1 VRRGERN
8 NRVNARPPPPPPP
21 HRLRLSL
28 PFRPS
33 PSPHRTAPDSS
44 AAPCQL
50 CGAVAPLTP
59 AAIVLCICFTTAED
73 LDPARTPPL
82 PRLPFLSRAGPT
94 TESTRL
100 LPDAPA
106 SPVSTT
112 AAPAPRPPPRTPQI
126 TPGGSPAGA
135 ATNQEAARSIRQ
147 RAPRRSISGSDRPPG
162 GSNPVRSLCDFDLPL
177 CGNLRVR

>member
-106 SPVSTT
+106 SPCLHHRRAGPQASSTH
-112 AAPAPRPPPRTPQI
+112 AADNSRRISRRRCHESRGRPIDPPARAPALDLRIR
-126 TPGGSPAGA
+126 SPAGRVKSS
-135 ATNQEAARSIRQ
+135 TFPLRF
-147 RAPRRSISGSDRPPG
+147 RPALMRE
-162 GSNPVRSLCDFDLPL
+162 STR
-177 CGNLRVR
+177 